1 MAADAG
7 NAFHSASFPADC
19 AEFTKRDLL
28 PTALSWDRLAAST
41 RDIAEEAMTFLD
53 NKCAA
58 EEKARGP
65 RSVRDCDSARPGVA
79 SAPKLA
85 TSRDSNV
92 AGYSETDALQQWTGS
107 TPLLSRNAA
116 DEMLR
121 AAGAATGAVKSGPEW
136 HGSTPSLLSR
146 NAADEMLGTNLSRGA
161 AAGAVKSGLEWHSST
176 PSFLSR
182 NAANE
187 MLGTNVS
194 GAAAKSGL
202 EWQGTTPSLPSRSGS
217 WEMTSTLAAGA
228 AAGAVKSG
236 LEWQGTTPSL
246 VSGEMVST
254 LAVDGSP
261 TSGHRP
267 PPPMHRSR
275 SYLTE
280 ASAIT
285 IFLAKRSEKGQRSS
299 LGSRLADDFGI
310 TSKAVRDIWKMR
322 TWRKTTEPFWNAEER
337 QRAAAT
343 RPGKTQQ

>member
-1 MAADAG
+1 MEADAG

-19 AEFTKRDLL
+19 SEFTKRDLL

-53 NKCAA
+53 NECAA
-58 EEKARGP
+58 EEKVRGP
-65 RSVRDCDSARPGVA
+65 RSVRDCDSARQGVA
-79 SAPKLA
+79 SAPELA

-92 AGYSETDALQQWTGS
+92 AGYSETDTLQQWT
-107 TPLLSRNAA
+107 
-116 DEMLR
+116 
-121 AAGAATGAVKSGPEW
+121 
-136 HGSTPSLLSR
+136 GSTPSLLSR
-146 NAADEMLGTNLSRGA
+146 NAANEMLRAAGA
-161 AAGAVKSGLEWHSST
+161 AAGAVKSGPEWHGTT

-187 MLGTNVS
+187 MLGTNLS
-194 GAAAKSGL
+194 AGAVAGAVESGL
-202 EWQGTTPSLPSRSGS
+202 EWQGTTPSFPSRSGS

-228 AAGAVKSG
+228 TAGAFKSG
-236 LEWQGTTPSL
+236 LERRGTTPSL
-246 VSGEMVST
+246 ASGEMTST
-254 LAVDGSP
+254 LAADGSP
-261 TSGHRP
+261 TSGHHVP
-267 PPPMHRSR
+267 PPLHRSR